1 MIVSENEENE
11 SEGRSDPVEL
21 KLVENENG
29 KLAKI
34 DKSQSSRK
42 RNKVS
47 KKSLNVFIFLGTMT
61 FYFFPGKKKLSFS
74 KDHCLHFSLSSLI
87 QVKLQSITLVAS
99 IMNVIYII
107 LWNSVEVNSF

>member
-1 MIVSENEENE
+1 MIVSEKEENE

-42 RNKVS
+42 RNKRV
-47 KKSLNVFIFLGTMT
+47 KKNL
-61 FYFFPGKKKLSFS
+61 
-74 KDHCLHFSLSSLI
+74 
-87 QVKLQSITLVAS
+87 
-99 IMNVIYII
+99 
-107 LWNSVEVNSF
+107 

>member
-1 MIVSENEENE
+1 MIVSEKEENE

-21 KLVENENG
+21 NLVENENG

-42 RNKVS
+42 RNKHVK

-61 FYFFPGKKKLSFS
+61 FYFFPGKKKTIVF
-74 KDHCLHFSLSSLI
+74 
-87 QVKLQSITLVAS
+87 
-99 IMNVIYII
+99 
-107 LWNSVEVNSF
+107 

>member
-11 SEGRSDPVEL
+11 SEGRSDPMEL

-42 RNKVS
+42 RNKRV
-47 KKSLNVFIFLGTMT
+47 KKIFKC
-61 FYFFPGKKKLSFS
+61 FYLPRDYDFLFFSRKKKKNYRFL
-74 KDHCLHFSLSSLI
+74 KIIACISLSPL
-87 QVKLQSITLVAS
+87 
-99 IMNVIYII
+99 
-107 LWNSVEVNSF
+107 